1 MKEHTEGKSPVED
14 DEKLSKEKKKVE
26 KEGTFKKDWD
36 WQGCRYWG
44 GGGCGGVTHTQSKW
58 FRDAPGDW
66 CNVHLVF
73 SLNFIF
79 FIFRTATRSKNEGC
93 V

>member
-1 MKEHTEGKSPVED
+1 MKENTEGKSPVED

-44 GGGCGGVTHTQSKW
+44 GVWGVSHTPNQSG
-58 FRDAPGDW
+58 FATPLGTG
-66 CNVHLVF
+66 VM
-73 SLNFIF
+73 FI
-79 FIFRTATRSKNEGC
+79 
-93 V
+93 